1 MKKTPICLLCLL
13 SWGTGASMAQSKCGS
28 LPDGEI
34 IGRTY
39 TNKELGLSYTFPAS
53 LAKDSSS
60 NLPKDKNGNGRLLL
74 VLWKTPRDFDKPSVI
89 AMTDDPSKYADRTA
103 VGYLHRIENTVKK
116 YSSAK
121 IIASGQVYELSGI
134 KFYRVDYQ
142 FQEPTAVFNTAITGQ
157 VGGCELTFQFV
168 ARTSQEIETFVES
181 INTVRIASQK
191 P

>member
-1 MKKTPICLLCLL
+1 
-13 SWGTGASMAQSKCGS
+13 MAQSKCGS

-53 LAKDSSS
+53 LTTDSST

-74 VLWKTPRDFDKPSVI
+74 VLWKTPPDFDKPSI
-89 AMTDDPSKYADRTA
+89 TAMSDDPSKYADQTA
-103 VGYLHRIENTVKK
+103 VGYLHRIENTAKK
-116 YSSAK
+116 YNPPAK
-121 IIASGQVYELSGI
+121 VIASGQVYELSGI

-142 FQEPTAVFNTAITGQ
+142 FQEPIEVFNTAITGQ

-168 ARTSQEIETFVES
+168 ARTRKEIETFVES
-181 INTVRIASQK
+181 INTVRIGSQK